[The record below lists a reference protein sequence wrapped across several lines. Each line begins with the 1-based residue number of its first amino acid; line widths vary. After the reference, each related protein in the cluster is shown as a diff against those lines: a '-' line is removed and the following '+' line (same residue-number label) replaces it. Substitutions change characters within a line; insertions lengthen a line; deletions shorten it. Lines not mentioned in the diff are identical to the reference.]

1 MLVNKRL
8 ENQRIRELGVA
19 RRRERE
25 RMQEFGGRGIFSN
38 TKISTKRKFAS
49 LVNSV
54 NTRIKFPTN
63 RACRIRYRKYILKGK
78 IAKVI
83 SFTFNFIL
91 LVCPPS
97 KKEKKR
103 EIEE

>member
-1 MLVNKRL
+1 MHVESDIEKR
-8 ENQRIRELGVA
+8 G
-19 RRRERE
+19 
-25 RMQEFGGRGIFSN
+25 
-38 TKISTKRKFAS
+38 
-49 LVNSV
+49 
-54 NTRIKFPTN
+54 
-63 RACRIRYRKYILKGK
+63 KYILKGK

-97 KKEKKR
+97 KKEKEK